1 MTEDKTRTKEPYAQ
15 TSLTTGEEFASPHC
29 FLTSPFFFAS
39 NLLSLTRL
47 LDPNSLRTSAVYIY
61 MCEEKK
67 QVEIEKLKGC
77 GEVSPTFEAD
87 EAVEMADEEG
97 VFWAE

>member
-1 MTEDKTRTKEPYAQ
+1 
-15 TSLTTGEEFASPHC
+15 
-29 FLTSPFFFAS
+29 
-39 NLLSLTRL
+39 
-47 LDPNSLRTSAVYIY
+47 